1 MRDLALALAVG
12 LLIGWTL
19 NGWRL
24 GNELANTHAVYERAN
39 AFAQAQARKTESAWQ
54 TKLDQEVGNA
64 QASIETAVL
73 DAAAADTV
81 ADGLRKELD
90 RIKRRA
96 STCPSTAGTSP
107 TTPSTTDVLTD
118 LLSKVEAAGRELA
131 AEADARRV
139 AGLTCERSWPA
150 NLE

>member
-1 MRDLALALAVG
+1 MRDLALAVGVG

-39 AFAQAQARKTESAWQ
+39 AFAQAQARKTESTWQ
-54 TKLDQEVGNA
+54 TKIDQEVGRA

-96 STCPSTAGTSP
+96 STCPSVAGTSP
-107 TTPSTTDVLTD
+107 TTPSAADVLTD
-118 LLSKVEAAGRELA
+118 LLSEVEAAGRKLA
-131 AEADARRV
+131 AEADARRI
-139 AGLTCERSWPA
+139 AGLMCERSWPV
-150 NLE
+150 NPE

>member
-24 GNELANTHAVYERAN
+24 GNELANTHVVYERAN
-39 AFAQAQARKTESAWQ
+39 AFAQTQARKTESAWQ
-54 TKLDQEVGNA
+54 TKLDQEVGHA
-64 QASIETAVL
+64 QASIEIAVL

-96 STCPSTAGTSP
+96 STCPSTAGASP
-107 TTPSTTDVLTD
+107 TTTSATDVLTD
-118 LLSKVEAAGRELA
+118 LLSEVEAAGRELA

-150 NLE
+150 NPE